1 MPLFRRV
8 PLAWSNLTHDR
19 RKFVVSLLGIGFAT
33 MLMFVQIGF
42 RNALLDASV
51 AIVEE
56 LDAEVLILSKSRY
69 SLAVRDRFTL
79 HRLEQ
84 ARAIPGVA
92 DAFPMYLEPHGNL
105 WRDTDAGKDRFTLGE
120 PAANPIRVIAFDPDR
135 PVFRSPEIRKQSYL
149 LRETGSVLMDRLSK
163 QDFGMRAA
171 GIRRELAGGT
181 IHVVGL
187 FTLGTDFTSEG
198 TLLMSDMTYKQ
209 LLSSRLSPISP
220 LGSADIGLVKLA
232 EGADPEAVRDA
243 LNLRLPDDVK
253 AFTRDEYVAIERGFW
268 QSATPIGVVFAFGV
282 AMGLLVGSVIC
293 FQILSADVSD
303 HLKEY
308 ATLKAIGYTNGELSR
323 VVLAQAAWLSF
334 LAFWPALILSLTLYQ
349 VLGHVTGLP
358 LRLTLGRG
366 LFVFM
371 LASGMC
377 MASGMLA
384 LRRIKSADPA
394 EVF

>member
-51 AIVEE
+51 AIVDE

-84 ARAIPGVA
+84 ARSIPGVV

-135 PVFRSPEIRKQSYL
+135 PVFRSAEIQKQSYL
-149 LRETGSVLMDRLSK
+149 LREMGSVLMDRLSK
-163 QDFGMRAA
+163 QDFGMRAT
-171 GIRRELAGGT
+171 GIRRELAGGS

-198 TLLMSDMTYKQ
+198 TLLMSDLTYKQ
-209 LLSSRLSPISP
+209 LLGSRLSPISP

-232 EGADPEAVRDA
+232 EGADPETVRDA
-243 LNLRLPDDVK
+243 LNLSLPNDVT
-253 AFTRDEYVAIERGFW
+253 AFTRTEYVAIERGFW

-334 LAFWPALILSLTLYQ
+334 LAFWPALIVSLTLYQ
-349 VLGHVTGLP
+349 LLGHVTGLP

-371 LASGMC
+371 LATGMC